1 MLGYTATAVAAVAV
15 VCSPPRSISAWVM
28 AIVTISYVLTTWI
41 GIGTNTLWGHVVPAM
56 FSFMLGTQALKHDG
70 GGLPQVSKRIGVAS
84 ALVFL
89 TVFLREFE
97 HKDGKIPLTATF
109 THCTIYVLL
118 GSLFLLMSI
127 QDTLGPAHPLAM
139 KAHPARVVSDPA
151 TFTLLGL
158 LLRVHQHDVRPMPV
172 AQHNLLA
179 QIVGL
184 VAACS
189 LVSALVHKFVPPSHR
204 AAKATRLLLAY
215 AYVLMGMLLSQMC
228 LTLYLTKDRSV
239 EPHVFVGLHDIYFKN
254 LKRRTIEEV
263 ARMYLALSGWLSIVL
278 VVALAAWQED
288 SEQSDDGEA
297 GYKADR
303 MPKFTRWTRW
313 TTSQASIAIPRTLC
327 AKVLRG
333 VSLGAQI
340 FTRLLTS
347 ILSSLAPTRRT
358 CRDRTSEHFSCQKPN
373 WPET

>member
-1 MLGYTATAVAAVAV
+1 MLIVLGYTATAVAAVAV
-15 VCSPPRSISAWVM
+15 VCSPPRSISAWVL
-28 AIVTISYVLTTWI
+28 AIVTISYVLTTWT

-189 LVSALVHKFVPPSHR
+189 LVSALVHKFVAPSHR

-215 AYVLMGMLLSQMC
+215 AYVLMGMWLSQMC

-239 EPHVFVGLHDIYFKN
+239 EPHVFVGLHDMYFKN

-288 SEQSDDGEA
+288 SEQRDDGEA
-297 GYKADR
+297 RIQSGPYAEVHPLDQVDDE
-303 MPKFTRWTRW
+303 PGQHSY
-313 TTSQASIAIPRTLC
+313 TSHS
-327 AKVLRG
+327 LR
-333 VSLGAQI
+333 
-340 FTRLLTS
+340 
-347 ILSSLAPTRRT
+347 
-358 CRDRTSEHFSCQKPN
+358 
-373 WPET
+373 